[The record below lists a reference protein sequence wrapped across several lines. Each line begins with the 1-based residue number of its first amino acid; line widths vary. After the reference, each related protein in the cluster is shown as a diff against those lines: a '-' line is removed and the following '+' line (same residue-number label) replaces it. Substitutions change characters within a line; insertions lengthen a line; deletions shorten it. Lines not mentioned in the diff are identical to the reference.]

1 MEDWFSV
8 LESCRI
14 SPECVGNIDAVGCMV
29 AVGSVGGADR
39 WMLYHVVSFYSGVSS
54 DVFIDHNNDL
64 VTLNVSS
71 TEP

>member
-1 MEDWFSV
+1 M
-8 LESCRI
+8 
-14 SPECVGNIDAVGCMV
+14 GNIDAVGCMV